1 MATAVRGRRAPI
13 SASAEEQVVLSR
25 MERLIDHVRAEHTAR
40 PRLVGPDGE
49 TMELPESVFYLLS
62 QVVHDLAEGRMV
74 TIVPRDQELTTQE
87 AADLLNVSRPHL
99 VKILERGEIPYS
111 KTGTHRRIRFVDAMA
126 YKAGRDEQRR
136 EGLARF
142 TRTSQELGLYDDRA
156 SEPRRPATLDGS
168 PCASEGRSACTC

>member
-1 MATAVRGRRAPI
+1 MATAIRGQRAPV
-13 SASAEEQVVLSR
+13 SASAEEQAALSR
-25 MERLIDHVRAEHTAR
+25 MERLIDHVLAEHTVK

-49 TMELPESVFYLLS
+49 TIELPESVFHLLS

-99 VKILERGEIPYS
+99 VKLLERGEIPYS

-126 YKAGRDEQRR
+126 YKARRDEQRK
-136 EGLARF
+136 EGLARL
-142 TRTSQELGLYDDRA
+142 TRMSQGLGLYD
-156 SEPRRPATLDGS
+156 E
-168 PCASEGRSACTC
+168 